1 VRQVLMLSVVFLLAW
16 VLWEEYVSVPHGVDE
31 WVIMDAFE
39 SKQGCEVGKDQLQA
53 FIQQRRRERTVDAE
67 LAKRGIEQVL
77 LCLPDTIDPR
87 QPRR

>member
-1 VRQVLMLSVVFLLAW
+1 MRHALMLSGVFLLTW
-16 VLWEEYVSVPHGVDE
+16 VLWEEYVSALHGVDD
-31 WVIMDAFE
+31 WVIIEAFE
-39 SKQGCEVGKDQLQA
+39 SKQVCEVGKYHLQA
-53 FIQQRRRERTVDAE
+53 FIQQRRRETTVDAE